1 MKAKRR
7 IAWLLSFLM
16 VFSLIMGTS
25 KMQVYAESVS
35 GGDAGEAEGTSID
48 ASYYEPNE
56 DDVFEYHA
64 VDGTAYGTITVPEG
78 YVFLVE
84 DGVNVTAAAINLAN
98 GAQLS
103 IFGTGTLTCPT
114 ITASNGATMCL
125 ESNANIP
132 SGVTAVYDGENDI
145 TGDTEW
151 EWFTFIYDN
160 ETWYADN
167 IEPEEPEEPLYEEH
181 YDFCINGLEDGDAYT
196 VEYSYDG
203 TNYSAEG
210 VGIDEN
216 ENGNCWVDIQN
227 VPEEWDSKLYFR
239 VVLNLGDGDSKELLE
254 YGFGWNEEEGT
265 YTIPMDTPEA
275 GEGHLNVVKDTYQ
288 LTFCYPNV
296 TDGLYPH
303 DIHLQ
308 VGVPEDPEEPEE
320 PEETETTVT
329 FRVENYRNADGSHN
343 ATGTVYYKFDTED
356 NFTSVTASQMND
368 GTLVLAIPAG
378 AETVTVKAVADP
390 GSEVNKY
397 NIDFPV
403 SNSGNFINEENVD
416 EIHAALTGDG
426 YVFDLSVGSPE
437 FCIRFTQEGAK
448 HYILWNTL
456 SWGGGNVTL
465 ENGTVECKK
474 IIFDGKTYTTD
485 SSEVGGN
492 IYSISEITNNW
503 DTAISYRGYDIFVLP
518 YSPAVEVEFELM
530 PAKGYQIASIPSGA
544 MNDQISEEHDIITAF
559 VPQGASATYRYTFD
573 GSRNIHYVPT
583 FSEGTNTAEVTG
595 GSSVTSADVA
605 TGNNNIAGNLGLS
618 VAEMTESNA
627 SSTIKTAVAGADAVY
642 LDIDLNQIISKGANR
657 GNWETSL
664 TELDSDVTISLDY
677 AEYNSNNT
685 YYIIREHNGE
695 CTRLEASYNPTTG
708 KLEFTTDKFST
719 YAIVC
724 EGSNGNFDVVNP
736 PENDLPAGLDDTESE
751 LIDSILS
758 DDDKEAMQNGDSV
771 SVYLEVNDISA
782 TASEADKNLIDG
794 VKGDATVGI
803 YLDIDLFK
811 KVGLTETQITETNGA
826 ITISL
831 ELPSSLINTNPAITR
846 TYQAVRIHNGVATV
860 IPATFANGKIT
871 FATDEFSTYAIIY
884 TDTQNTGGTSSG
896 STSTGSAG
904 TVDSN
909 QATGGTSSGSA
920 GTADSNQATGKV
932 KDEVPKTGD
941 ASNAY
946 IWFILALV
954 SGIGA
959 LYFGKKG
966 LVLKKEN

>member
-25 KMQVYAESVS
+25 KMQVFA
-35 GGDAGEAEGTSID
+35 AGTDIEETD
-48 ASYYEPNE
+48 YE
-56 DDVFEYHA
+56 DDGNGVHEYHA
-64 VDGTAYGTITVPEG
+64 VNGTAYGTITVPEG

-84 DGVNVTAAAINLAN
+84 GGVEVTADEIYLAS
-98 GAQLS
+98 GAQLTIS
-103 IFGTGTLTCPT
+103 GTGTLTCST
-114 ITASNGATMCL
+114 ITASDGATMCL
-125 ESNANIP
+125 GSNANIP

-151 EWFTFIYDN
+151 EWFTFIYAAG
-160 ETWYADN
+160 EGKWYAD
-167 IEPEEPEEPLYEEH
+167 IEPEDPEEPEEPLFEEH

-216 ENGNCWVDIQN
+216 ENRNCWVDIQEIL
-227 VPEEWDSKLYFR
+227 EEWNNKLYFR

-254 YGFGWNEEEGT
+254 YGFGWSDENQS
-265 YTIPMDTPEA
+265 YTINEGDNRT
-275 GEGHLNVVKDTYQ
+275 GEDYLNVAKDTYQ

-296 TDGLYPH
+296 TDTSYPH
-303 DIHLQ
+303 DIHLT
-308 VGVPEDPEEPEE
+308 VGVPEEDPEE

-329 FRVENYRNADGSHN
+329 FRVENYDNADGSHN
-343 ATGTVYYKFDTED
+343 ATGTVYYKFNTDE
-356 NFTSVTASQMND
+356 NFTSVTAANMID
-368 GTLVLAIPAG
+368 GTFSPAIPEG
-378 AETVTVKAVADP
+378 ATTVTVKAVADT

-416 EIHAALTGDG
+416 EIHAALTGEG
-426 YVFDLSVGSPE
+426 YVFALSAGSPE

-492 IYSISEITNNW
+492 IYSISEITNEWN
-503 DTAISYRGYDIFVLP
+503 TAVLYRKLENDDIGYDIFVLP
-518 YSPAVEVEFELM
+518 YSPEVVVEFELM

-544 MNDQISEEHDIITAF
+544 MDDQISEENDIIEEF
-559 VPQGASATYRYTFD
+559 EPQASSATYQYTFD

-583 FSEGTNTAEVTG
+583 FSEGTNTANVT

-605 TGNNNIAGNLGLS
+605 TGNNNIAGNLELS

-627 SSTIKTAVAGADAVY
+627 SSTIKTEVGGADAVY

-677 AEYNSNNT
+677 AEYNSNDT

-695 CTRLEASYNPTTG
+695 CTRLEASYNSATG

-724 EGSNGNFDVVNP
+724 EGSNGNFDVVNR

-751 LIDSILS
+751 LIERILTN
-758 DDDKEAMQNGDSV
+758 DDKTEMESV
-771 SVYLEVNDISA
+771 DVEVYLKVDDISA
-782 TASEADKNLIDG
+782 SVSEADKNLIDG

-811 KVGLTETQITETNGA
+811 KVGSTETQITETNGA

-846 TYQAVRIHNGVATV
+846 TYKVVRIHDGVATV

-884 TDTQNTGGTSSG
+884 TDTQNTGGN
-896 STSTGSAG
+896 TGSG
-904 TVDSN
+904 NTGSGN
-909 QATGGTSSGSA
+909 TGGGNTGGGNTDGGNAGGGSSTDGS
-920 GTADSNQATGKV
+920 NNNV

-941 ASNAY
+941 AGIAY
-946 IWFILALV
+946 VWFMLALV

-966 LVLKKEN
+966 LVFKKGN

>member
-1 MKAKRR
+1 M
-7 IAWLLSFLM
+7 F
-16 VFSLIMGTS
+16 
-25 KMQVYAESVS
+25 
-35 GGDAGEAEGTSID
+35 
-48 ASYYEPNE
+48 
-56 DDVFEYHA
+56 
-64 VDGTAYGTITVPEG
+64 
-78 YVFLVE
+78 
-84 DGVNVTAAAINLAN
+84 
-98 GAQLS
+98 
-103 IFGTGTLTCPT
+103 
-114 ITASNGATMCL
+114 L

-132 SGVTAVYDGENDI
+132 SGVTVYDGENDI
-145 TGDTEW
+145 TGDTAW
-151 EWFTFIYDN
+151 EWFTFIYEN
-160 ETWYADN
+160 ETWYAD
-167 IEPEEPEEPLYEEH
+167 IEPPFETH
-181 YDFCINGLEDGDAYT
+181 YDFCINGLEDGDTYT
-196 VEYSYDG
+196 VKYSYDG
-203 TNYSAEG
+203 TNYSEAG

-216 ENGNCWVDIQN
+216 ENKNCWVDIEGI
-227 VPEEWDSKLYFR
+227 PEVEGWNGPLYFK
-239 VVLNLGDGDSKELLE
+239 VELNLGEDDSKELLE
-254 YGFGWNEEEGT
+254 YGFGWNGES
-265 YTIPMDTPEA
+265 YTIGMDDSET
-275 GEGHLNVVKDTYQ
+275 GELNVVKDTYQ
-288 LTFCYPNV
+288 FTFCYPDV
-296 TDGLYPH
+296 TSEDYPH

-320 PEETETTVT
+320 TETTVT
-329 FRVENYRNADGSHN
+329 FRVENYDNADGRHN
-343 ATGTVYYKFDTED
+343 ATGTVYYKFNTDE
-356 NFTSVTASQMND
+356 NFTSVTATDMND
-368 GTLVLAIPAG
+368 GTLVLAVPEG
-378 AETVTVKAVADP
+378 ATTVTVKAVADT

-426 YVFDLSVGSPE
+426 YVFALSAGSPE

-503 DTAISYRGYDIFVLP
+503 NTAISYKILEGDTIGYDIFVLP
-518 YSPAVEVEFELM
+518 YSPEVVVEFEVM
-530 PAKGYQIASIPSGA
+530 PAKGYQITSIPSGA
-544 MNDQISEEHDIITAF
+544 MDDQISEENDIIEEF
-559 VPQGASATYRYTFD
+559 EPQASSATYQYTFD

-583 FSEGTNTAEVTG
+583 FSEGTNTANVT

-605 TGNNNIAGNLGLS
+605 TGNNNIAGNLELS

-627 SSTIKTAVAGADAVY
+627 SSTIKTEVGGADAVY
-642 LDIDLNQIISKGANR
+642 LDIDLNQIISMGANR

-664 TELDSDVTISLDY
+664 TELDSDVTISLDVAGY
-677 AEYNSNNT
+677 DSNKN
-685 YYIIREHNGE
+685 YYIIREHDGT
-695 CTRLEASYNPTTG
+695 CDRLEATYNTTTG
-708 KLEFTTDKFST
+708 KLEFATDKFST
-719 YAIVC
+719 YAIVS
-724 EGSNGNFDVVNP
+724 EEFNTTNP
-736 PENDLPAGLDDTESE
+736 STNDLAADLDDTVSE

-771 SVYLEVNDISA
+771 SVYLVVNDISA
-782 TASEADKNLIDG
+782 TVSEPDKNLIAE
-794 VKGDATVGI
+794 VKGDATVGL

-811 KVGLTETQITETNGA
+811 NVNGTETQITETNGA
-826 ITISL
+826 VTISL
-831 ELPSSLINTNPAITR
+831 TLPSSLLNTNPAVTR
-846 TYQAVRIHNGVATV
+846 TYQVVRIHNGVATV

-871 FATDEFSTYAIIY
+871 FETDEFSTYAIIY
-884 TDTQNTGGTSSG
+884 TDTQNTGGNTGSGNTGGG
-896 STSTGSAG
+896 ST
-904 TVDSN
+904 DSGN
-909 QATGGTSSGSA
+909 TGGGSSTDGS
-920 GTADSNQATGKV
+920 NNNV